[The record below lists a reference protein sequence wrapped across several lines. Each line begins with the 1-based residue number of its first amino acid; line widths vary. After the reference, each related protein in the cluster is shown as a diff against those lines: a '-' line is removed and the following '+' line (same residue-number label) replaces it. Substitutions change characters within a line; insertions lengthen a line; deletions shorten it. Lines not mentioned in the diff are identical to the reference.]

1 MKERAVAQEEAER
14 KKKSQGSSDKE
25 NESKD
30 ANQKFEQ
37 DNRTDSVSKNIL
49 GDDGDEDVIF

>member
-14 KKKSQGSSDKE
+14 KKKSQGSSVKE

-30 ANQKFEQ
+30 ANQKLEQ